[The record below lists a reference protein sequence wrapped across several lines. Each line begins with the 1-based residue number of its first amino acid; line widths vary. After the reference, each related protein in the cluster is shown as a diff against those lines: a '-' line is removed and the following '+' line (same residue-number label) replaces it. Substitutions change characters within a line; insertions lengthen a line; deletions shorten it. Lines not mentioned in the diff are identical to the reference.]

1 MDTWERMIGSVET
14 DLIGRKLGP
23 YEIVELVGIGGMA
36 EVYRGYHP
44 ELDRDVAI
52 KIIGRGM
59 NSDPTFNTRFKR
71 EAKAIAR
78 LRHPNIVQVYD
89 FGVAEGGHYMV
100 MEYVANGYTLGHYL
114 NEINAGQRQ
123 LFPDDITF
131 LIRQIGSALDHAHEN
146 GVIHRDVKPGNI
158 MLTRNRQAILTDFG
172 LALLHSRQSEDQS
185 SGTAFGTPEYMAPEQ
200 VSDSRAAGPYSD
212 LYSLG
217 IILYEMLTGQRPFEA
232 ESPID
237 TALQRLSS
245 SVPDPRLLD
254 DTIPDAVA
262 AVVMRCLD
270 KSPRQRFKT
279 GMLLAAAL
287 EQAYKRPYDQNFIL
301 AMQED
306 TVVNDAVS
314 VEIED
319 MIPPK
324 LEPSAEATQVH
335 VNRGLS
341 DADRRQEKMRLEAE
355 HRRLQRQEK
364 LEQRATRR
372 QVRRERQRQFFRQYG
387 QLVATMLIVLT
398 ATVTVLGV
406 LSYVGVIEV
415 DIDPSE
421 QLAFV
426 DDLGFET
433 ATPTLTP
440 VPSVTPQPTATPTA
454 TPLSPVTATAASQ
467 IAFASLD
474 VGSSAY
480 RIHDGTVMQYV
491 PGGQFLMGTADARR
505 NLTEQPQH
513 PVQLSPY
520 WIDRTEVTNRQYRLC
535 VLDGFCDLPDNL
547 IYYDDPVLLNYP
559 VLYVSHGDAV
569 SYCLWLS
576 SKTEQVVGL
585 PTEAQWE
592 KAAGWDPVAETKRLY
607 PWGDTYPTPSEMR
620 FIESP
625 AQAAAAPVGVHPLGA
640 SAYGVFDMGGNAW
653 EWVAD
658 WYDPQYYQR
667 TGISVDPTG
676 PLTGSFRVTRGG
688 SWTRAAEL
696 AITTVRNPIIPT
708 TSSNE
713 IGFRCALNAER
724 PTIDSGILITP
735 LDVTSRLASLLRRD
749 AQEDNANDD
758 ATLSSLLAGLGD
770 VELALQAG
778 EDQAALPLVQALQS
792 EVTSQSEQGNL
803 SASFA
808 LRFSN
813 GLGWVSEQLENK
825 IAQPPSATD
834 TPES

>member
-1 MDTWERMIGSVET
+1 MET

-23 YEIVELVGIGGMA
+23 YEIVELIGTGGMA

-59 NSDPTFNTRFKR
+59 SSDPAFNTRFKR

-114 NEINAGQRQ
+114 SEVNAGQRQ

-131 LIRQIGSALDHAHEN
+131 LVRQIGSALDHAHEN

-185 SGTAFGTPEYMAPEQ
+185 SGSAFGTPEYMAPEQ

-217 IILYEMLTGQRPFEA
+217 IIIYEMLTGQRPFDA
-232 ESPID
+232 DSAID
-237 TALQRLSS
+237 TALQRLST

-254 DTIPDAVA
+254 PNIPDAVV
-262 AVVMRCLD
+262 AVLMRCLD
-270 KSPRQRFKT
+270 KSPRNRFRS

-287 EQAYKRPYDQNFIL
+287 EQAYKRPYDENFIAAL
-301 AMQED
+301 QED
-306 TVVNDAVS
+306 TISSGVAS
-314 VEIED
+314 VEVESESTETD
-319 MIPPK
+319 PAV
-324 LEPSAEATQVH
+324 EPTQVH

-341 DADRRQEKMRLEAE
+341 DAERRQEKMRLEAE

-364 LEQRATRR
+364 RERVQARR
-372 QVRRERQRQFFRQYG
+372 QQRSQQRQKFVKRYG
-387 QLVATMLIVLT
+387 QLFATMLIVLT
-398 ATVTVLGV
+398 VILSVLGI
-406 LSYVGVIEV
+406 LTYVGVLNIEF
-415 DIDPSE
+415 DPAE
-421 QLAFV
+421 QLAFI
-426 DDLGFET
+426 DDIGLET

-440 VPSVTPQPTATPTA
+440 TVTNTPQPTATATA
-454 TPLSPVTATAASQ
+454 TPLSPVTVTPVDPLS
-467 IAFASLD
+467 FASLD

-480 RIHDGTVMQYV
+480 RIYDGSAMQFI

-520 WIDRTEVTNRQYRLC
+520 WIDRTEVTNRQYKLC
-535 VLDGFCDLPDNL
+535 VLDGFCELPDNL
-547 IYYDDPVLLNYP
+547 IYYDDQLLANYP
-559 VLYVSHGDAV
+559 VMYVSHGDAV
-569 SYCLWLS
+569 TYCLWLAS
-576 SKTEQVVGL
+576 QTELVIGL

-592 KAAGWDPVAETKRLY
+592 KAAGWDPVAAVHRLY

-625 AQAAAAPVGVHPLGA
+625 ARVAAAPVGAHPLGA
-640 SAYGVFDMGGNAW
+640 SAYGVLDMGGNAW

-696 AITTVRNPIIPT
+696 AITTVRNPIVPT

-724 PTIDSGILITP
+724 PLAESGILITP
-735 LDVTSRLASLLRRD
+735 LEVTSRLASFIRRD
-749 AQEDNANDD
+749 AQDEGVNDD
-758 ATLSSLLAGLGD
+758 TVLSALLAALGD
-770 VELALQAG
+770 VEKALQAG
-778 EDQAALPLVQALQS
+778 ENEVALSLVRELQA
-792 EVTSQSEQGNL
+792 EVTTQSEQGNL
-803 SASFA
+803 STSFA
-808 LRFSN
+808 LRFQN
-813 GLGWVSEQLENK
+813 GLVWVEEQLD
-825 IAQPPSATD
+825 AVVSPSQPTEVPTSEPSSGQE
-834 TPES
+834 P